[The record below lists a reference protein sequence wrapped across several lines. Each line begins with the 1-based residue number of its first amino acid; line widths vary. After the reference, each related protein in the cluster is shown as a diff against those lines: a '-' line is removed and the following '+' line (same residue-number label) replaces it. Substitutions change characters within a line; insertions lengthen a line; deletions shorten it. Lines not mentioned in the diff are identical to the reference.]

1 MSSLKD
7 LQKHALIVAN
17 HYDDYNRK
25 KGRKTWDLADYTD
38 GLVGDVGDLVKATMA
53 VLGKRDIEDPLKKVE
68 HELNDI
74 MWSLLLLYKF
84 YELDPDESFVRSM
97 QELEKRVIKMKQEA
111 K

>member
-1 MSSLKD
+1 
-7 LQKHALIVAN
+7 
-17 HYDDYNRK
+17 
-25 KGRKTWDLADYTD
+25 
-38 GLVGDVGDLVKATMA
+38 MA